1 MSSDESKA
9 SKDPKEPKNTTG
21 SLTLAGT
28 KDAKG
33 RKDAK
38 ATKAHGMRQS
48 TLPATVDAVT
58 YDIIGAAME
67 VHTALG
73 PGCLESSYRD
83 ALVAE
88 LRLRCRKCDVERRIR
103 ASYKGQELRPRRLDI
118 VVDDCVLVEVKAAT
132 RLLPVHSAQVLSYL
146 EATGYPVGL
155 LLNFKVPHMRDGI
168 NRFVR

>member
-1 MSSDESKA
+1 MNSDDSKA
-9 SKDPKEPKNTTG
+9 AKDPKGTTG

-28 KDAKG
+28 KGTKGGKDAKG
-33 RKDAK
+33 S
-38 ATKAHGMRQS
+38 GMRQS
-48 TLPATVDAVT
+48 TIPAAVDAVT

-67 VHTALG
+67 VHTVLG

-83 ALVAE
+83 ALVVE
-88 LRLRCRKCDVERRIR
+88 LRLRRRKCDVERRIQ
-103 ASYKGQELRPRRLDI
+103 SIYKGQTLRPRRLDI

>member
-1 MSSDESKA
+1 MTSDDSKA
-9 SKDPKEPKNTTG
+9 SKDPKATTG

-28 KDAKG
+28 KDTKG

-38 ATKAHGMRQS
+38 ATKAAKAHGMRQS
-48 TLPATVDAVT
+48 SLPATVDAVT

-88 LRLRCRKCDVERRIR
+88 LRLRGRKCDVERRIR

-118 VVDDCVLVEVKAAT
+118 VVGDCVLVEVKAAT

-168 NRFVR
+168 DRFVR